1 MRQNH
6 KTLLFTFFRFSE
18 KDFLNSK
25 EFKKENDILCQYEKY
40 RYFEFIENDI
50 LQLKDAKVIKRKYTS
65 SERLF
70 LTEKDSIEL
79 KNMTI
84 SLVVFPKQANG
95 TFIFEY
101 DWNTKGNDPLK
112 TLCECTELR
121 YLGTQSKFC
130 KKKNL
135 LKTSNS
141 ENIQRSWLDLIKSE
155 FSELGLMHEQIEYYS
170 NKLGRIHLIGSE
182 AKYQNK
188 SEFLIASYNSVRIV
202 NKILGTVNSDFL
214 NMDIYQDPR
223 IKVFAM
229 NEGMVIQ
236 EEGKSPQRLLAKFA
250 PILYQGLFLKLGFTD
265 VSYNLLSEQ
274 SEIQINPRIGI
285 YEKEKIKRLR
295 ELKKLFLLLKFSSK
309 IPISN
314 YNEIERI
321 RSYMIKRFSSEI
333 DFEEFSDSLE
343 DLFEFLQDER
353 DRKDS
358 ERGEKVNWILGV
370 LGVTGFISFI
380 FDYVFVNGEIRLIDY
395 LSGPATLFPLI
406 SFIGILVLLIKLN
419 K

>member
-1 MRQNH
+1 MN

-18 KDFLNSK
+18 KDFLNST
-25 EFKKENDILCQYEKY
+25 EFKKENDILFKYEKD
-40 RYFEFIENDI
+40 RYFEFLKNDI
-50 LQLKDAKVIKRKYTS
+50 LQLKDAKVIKRNPTS
-65 SERLF
+65 SERFF
-70 LTEKDSIEL
+70 LTEKDAIEL
-79 KNMTI
+79 KNLTI
-84 SLVVFPKQANG
+84 SLVIFPNQANG

-101 DWNTKGNDPLK
+101 DWNTKGSDPLK
-112 TLCECTELR
+112 ALCECTELR

-130 KKKNL
+130 QNKKNL

-170 NKLGRIHLIGSE
+170 NKLGRIHLIGSD
-182 AKYQNK
+182 AKYQNT

-202 NKILGTVNSDFL
+202 NKILGTVNSDSL
-214 NMDIYQDPR
+214 NMDVYQDPR

-236 EEGKSPQRLLAKFA
+236 EEGKSPQQLMSKFA

-265 VSYNLLSEQ
+265 VSYKLLSEQ
-274 SEIQINPRIGI
+274 SDIRITPRNSI
-285 YEKEKIKRLR
+285 YDKEKIKRLR
-295 ELKKLFLLLKFSSK
+295 ELRKLFLLLKFSSK

-314 YNEIERI
+314 YNEIEKL

-353 DRKDS
+353 DREHS
-358 ERGEKVNWILGV
+358 ERDEKINWILGV
-370 LGVTGFISFI
+370 MGVTGFISFI
-380 FDYVFVNGEIRLIDY
+380 FDYIFINGEIRLIDY
-395 LSGPATLFPLI
+395 LSGPTTWFPLI
-406 SFIGILVLLIKLN
+406 SFIGVLALLIKLN

>member
-1 MRQNH
+1 MN

-18 KDFLNSK
+18 KNFLNSK
-25 EFKKENDILCQYEKY
+25 EFKKENDILFKYEKD
-40 RYFEFIENDI
+40 RYFEFLENDI
-50 LQLKDAKVIKRKYTS
+50 LQLKDAKVIKRKSTS

-79 KNMTI
+79 KNLTI

-101 DWNTKGNDPLK
+101 DWKTKGNDPLK
-112 TLCECTELR
+112 ALCECTELR

-130 KKKNL
+130 QNKKNL

-182 AKYQNK
+182 AKYQNT

-202 NKILGTVNSDFL
+202 NKILGTVNSDSL
-214 NMDIYQDPR
+214 NMDVYQDPR

-236 EEGKSPQRLLAKFA
+236 EEGKSPQQLLSKFA

-274 SEIQINPRIGI
+274 SDIQINPRIGI
-285 YEKEKIKRLR
+285 NEKEKIKKLR
-295 ELKKLFLLLKFSSK
+295 ELRKLFLLLKFSSK

-314 YNEIERI
+314 YNEIERL

-333 DFEEFSDSLE
+333 DFEEFNDSLE

-353 DRKDS
+353 DREDS

-370 LGVTGFISFI
+370 MGVTGFVSFI
-380 FDYVFVNGEIRLIDY
+380 FDYIFVNGEIRLIDY
-395 LSGPATLFPLI
+395 LSGPSTFFPLI

>member
-1 MRQNH
+1 MN

-18 KDFLNSK
+18 KNFLNSK
-25 EFKKENDILCQYEKY
+25 EFKKENDILFKYEKD
-40 RYFEFIENDI
+40 RYFEFLENDI
-50 LQLKDAKVIKRKYTS
+50 LQLKDAKVIKRKSTS

-79 KNMTI
+79 KNLTI

-112 TLCECTELR
+112 VLCECTELR

-130 KKKNL
+130 RKENL

-182 AKYQNK
+182 AKYQNT
-188 SEFLIASYNSVRIV
+188 SEFLIDSYNSVRIV
-202 NKILGTVNSDFL
+202 NKILGTVNSGSL

-236 EEGKSPQRLLAKFA
+236 EEGKSPQKLLSKFA

-265 VSYNLLSEQ
+265 VSYNLLS
-274 SEIQINPRIGI
+274 
-285 YEKEKIKRLR
+285 
-295 ELKKLFLLLKFSSK
+295 
-309 IPISN
+309 
-314 YNEIERI
+314 
-321 RSYMIKRFSSEI
+321 
-333 DFEEFSDSLE
+333 
-343 DLFEFLQDER
+343 
-353 DRKDS
+353 
-358 ERGEKVNWILGV
+358 
-370 LGVTGFISFI
+370 
-380 FDYVFVNGEIRLIDY
+380 
-395 LSGPATLFPLI
+395 
-406 SFIGILVLLIKLN
+406 
-419 K
+419 